1 MATVKINNKTYQV
14 PELSFA
20 HSRRMEQMGL
30 PVEGLIDRKYIFTAV
45 SAFTAVVANCDAEQ
59 ADYLV
64 EQHIMGGG
72 TLEDIYKAY
81 AEDGTEVIGERRV
94 TFSSLIDDVWLP
106 AALRMEIP
114 LDIFWELNPKYMYMY
129 QDNYI
134 KEKQEQLK
142 LLDVSAYYNGL
153 YVQQAI
159 ASCFNKHTKYPK
171 KPLSLAKKQKPYRQ
185 KKSLNFG

>member
-1 MATVKINNKTYQV
+1 MATVKINNKNYDV
-14 PELSFA
+14 PELNFA

-81 AEDGTEVIGERRV
+81 AEAVQSG
-94 TFSSLIDDVWLP
+94 F
-106 AALRMEIP
+106 
-114 LDIFWELNPKYMYMY
+114 FK
-129 QDNYI
+129 
-134 KEKQEQLK
+134 K
-142 LLDVSAYYNGL
+142 LLGL
-153 YVQQAI
+153 D
-159 ASCFNKHTKYPK
+159 KEEK
-171 KPLSLAKKQKPYRQ
+171 KPRNTKKDTLQKTEQ
-185 KKSLNFG
+185 KSSENNK

>member
-1 MATVKINNKTYQV
+1 MATVKINNKNYDV
-14 PELSFA
+14 PELNFE

-81 AEDGTEVIGERRV
+81 AEAVQ
-94 TFSSLIDDVWLP
+94 SSG
-106 AALRMEIP
+106 
-114 LDIFWELNPKYMYMY
+114 FFK
-129 QDNYI
+129 
-134 KEKQEQLK
+134 K
-142 LLDVSAYYNGL
+142 LLGL
-153 YVQQAI
+153 D
-159 ASCFNKHTKYPK
+159 KEEK
-171 KPLSLAKKQKPYRQ
+171 KPRNTKKDTLQKTEQ
-185 KKSLNFG
+185 KSSENNK